1 MSQTQFADLFGLQRT
16 TVGAYEEGRAE
27 AKVETLI
34 NVSEY
39 FKISIDDL
47 LKKELTVND
56 IFHFDEN
63 YLSKE
68 KENDLKSF

>member
-1 MSQTQFADLFGLQRT
+1 
-16 TVGAYEEGRAE
+16 
-27 AKVETLI
+27 
-34 NVSEY
+34 
-39 FKISIDDL
+39 L

-68 KENDLKSF
+68 KENDLVHDKKK